1 MKSRHILIVL
11 GVWVVWLVM
20 VLGFTPRAEAQAKTV
35 ALECEVHTEK
45 GSTGIEMFLDTGTMT
60 GFYVMSGHE
69 TTLPLVWNLVGEW
82 LFVAMTEKAGPVL
95 VVVHA
100 SIGTGKSFLMLTD
113 QELDMVCTEVDRGN
127 A

>member
-1 MKSRHILIVL
+1 M
-11 GVWVVWLVM
+11 
-20 VLGFTPRAEAQAKTV
+20 Q
-35 ALECEVHTEK
+35 TEK

-113 QELDMVCTEVDRGN
+113 QELDMVCTEVERGN

>member
-1 MKSRHILIVL
+1 MKSRQILILLGLLVVVVL
-11 GVWVVWLVM
+11 FFASQVK
-20 VLGFTPRAEAQAKTV
+20 AQARTV
-35 ALECEVHTEK
+35 ALECEVQTEK
-45 GSTGIEMFLDTGTMT
+45 GSASMEMFLDTGSMT
-60 GFYVMSGHE
+60 GFYVMAGHE

-82 LFVAMTEKAGPVL
+82 LFVAMTEKAGPAL